1 MHINPYSRVII
12 CLCTVF
18 LALTCKAEQ
27 TIPSVL
33 FTFPTHNADVTRP
46 LTAQGIGVHR
56 GNPQDVPQLLKS
68 GDYNVVVLNKGYET
82 PAIRDALHDFL
93 ARGGGVMVLQASRY
107 HGKSISGTQEE
118 DWLARQDFLA
128 QYGARLPVA
137 RVVET
142 DESQR
147 IKSMRCYLM
156 PTAAIA
162 SPFNNNAKQVYLLGP
177 QNYLATVP
185 MTCVQTDDT
194 WTAIVKGSPTT
205 QAEPYK
211 EEKLPHAL
219 PFVPKETV
227 KSPTILAVR
236 EVGAGRLA
244 AFGFPPAWFFAPP
257 VNCPPVRAILGPDSD
272 WIAVISNTFRHLAQP
287 SLAKGLGGKSTP
299 EQVLNPPKKTWPKRE
314 LLDWSDYK
322 TPDPTEPVKQTN
334 LIIGARSNHAGGA
347 NTVKQWVEAAKA
359 AGLDGIVFL
368 DPLESTNQAAFDA
381 LKADCAA
388 ATNDEFWACPGLRGK
403 DAYGQNQIY
412 LYGDQTVFPEPRV
425 LTENGDAFNNLGDP
439 KKVRRSQFLFQYIYT
454 QNKHKGIMGYFN
466 RSQER
471 MPFWED
477 KFHCAFALYATEH
490 GKVIDNYHDDLIR
503 MNSTRN
509 GVLPVTL
516 NLMDSVD
523 ELSTALASKW
533 RTVGAMPPKTFA
545 NLVSK
550 HIWWPGHYQYVTQ
563 GPSILKWEGKN
574 FVVEPRGEWYR
585 PDLWRTPAYLDVASD
600 VGLKEIRVL
609 SMGKTIYRFL
619 PNGAKR
625 FNQSI
630 EFKANQQFDPM
641 LIVTDVNGKE
651 AISMALRHANAL
663 WMEFICS
670 DRNNY
675 LAYGRQRTADDMKHQ
690 VRPSGTSVTHSNGW
704 WTGNVEPATSL
715 TRNYPTLPADGAPIG
730 KATPTFAFY
739 PQIDTP
745 GYPDIRSVNTKP
757 MPVLGSPDVLIGGG
771 TLNYIATD
779 PSARGNTWGWWSPVA
794 PNPFLEGGGM
804 HTMFN
809 SWPDGLRAG
818 WYEMDLKTR
827 QRITVDTD
835 AKLAIRFLTTAFTT
849 FINAEG
855 QHFEAGDSQL
865 PRTGH
870 FSKGAYITIKG
881 EGGWVSLI
889 SLDDDLE
896 YVITGKGRTIEFG
909 HQTIN
914 STIAMDAA
922 IHTKFGYLGAP
933 SGTSPEVFDRY
944 FQFMASDLASLRI
957 QRGQI
962 HSDGHSLQINPSQ
975 TSVELSVSELDLES
989 YLPTRIANLQPQWET
1004 WLIDR
1009 SLPTPNWRPL
1019 PMLEDTAYAT
1029 LPCDATRTY
1038 FIGHPVVCDQPDIKI
1053 SISNPTPDSWQVTLH
1068 NPTDQPITT
1077 VPKVSQGWDLF
1088 EVSSTPV
1095 NLQPGTSVDLFK

>member
-1 MHINPYSRVII
+1 MLINPCSRMII
-12 CLCTVF
+12 CLLTVF
-18 LALTCKAEQ
+18 LALTCKADQ
-27 TIPSVL
+27 TIQSVL
-33 FTFPTHNADVTRP
+33 FTFPTHNVDITRP
-46 LTAQGIGVHR
+46 LTEQGIGIHH
-56 GNPQDVPQLLKS
+56 GNPQDVPKLLAS

-82 PAIRDALHDFL
+82 PAIREALQTFL

-128 QYGARLPVA
+128 QYGASLPVA

-147 IKSMRCYLM
+147 VASMRCYLM
-156 PTAAIA
+156 PTTAIA
-162 SPFNNNAKQVYLLGP
+162 SPFNKNAKQVYLLGP

-205 QAEPYK
+205 QAEPYQ

-236 EVGAGRLA
+236 QVEAGRLA
-244 AFGFPPAWFFAPP
+244 VFGFPPAWFFSPP
-257 VNCPPVRAILGPDSD
+257 LNCPPVHTLLGPDSD
-272 WIAVISNTFRHLAQP
+272 WIAVMTNTFEYLAQP
-287 SLAKGLGGKSTP
+287 SLAKGLGGKPTP
-299 EQVLNPPKKTWPKRE
+299 QEVLNPPKKTWPKRE
-314 LLDWSDYK
+314 LLVWADNESSD
-322 TPDPTEPVKQTN
+322 TSEPVKQTN
-334 LIIGARSNHAGGA
+334 MIIGARSNHAGGA
-347 NTVKQWVEAAKA
+347 NTVKQWVAAAKA
-359 AGLDGIVFL
+359 AGLDAIVFL

-403 DAYGQNQIY
+403 DAYGQNQLY
-412 LYGDQTVFPEPRV
+412 LYGDDTVFPEPRV

-439 KKVRRSQFLFQYIYT
+439 QKVRRTQFLFNYIYT

-466 RSQER
+466 RSLER

-477 KFHCAFALYATEH
+477 KFHCAFALHATEH
-490 GKVIDNYHDDLIR
+490 GKVIDNHRDDLVW

-509 GVLPVTL
+509 GVLPVTI

-523 ELSTALASKW
+523 GLSSALASEW
-533 RTVGAMPPKTFA
+533 RTVGAMSPKTISK
-545 NLVSK
+545 LVSQ

-563 GPSILKWEGKN
+563 GPRILKWEGKN
-574 FVVEPRGEWYR
+574 FVAEPRGEWYR

-600 VGLKEIRVL
+600 VGIKEIRVL

-619 PNGAKR
+619 PGGAKR
-625 FNQSI
+625 FQQTI
-630 EFKANQQFDPM
+630 EFKASQQIDPL
-641 LIVTDVNGKE
+641 LIVTDIQGKE
-651 AISMALRHANAL
+651 AISMALRHANTL

-675 LAYGRQRTADDMKHQ
+675 LAYGRQRTLDDMQHQ

-715 TRNYPTLPADGAPIG
+715 TRDYPTLPVDGAPIG

-739 PQIDTP
+739 PDIATP
-745 GYPDIRSVNTKP
+745 GYPAMRIVNTKP

-771 TLNYIATD
+771 TLEYIATD
-779 PSARGNTWGWWSPVA
+779 PSACGNTWGWWSPVA
-794 PNPFLEGGGM
+794 PNPFIEGRGIN
-804 HTMFN
+804 TMFN

-818 WYEMDLKTR
+818 WYEFDLKTR
-827 QRITVDTD
+827 KDMPIDSNTS
-835 AKLAIRFLTTAFTT
+835 LAVSFVTTAFTT
-849 FINAEG
+849 FVNTEG
-855 QHFEAGDSQL
+855 KHFEARDPALS
-865 PRTGH
+865 RTGN
-870 FSKGAYITIKG
+870 FPRGTYITIKG
-881 EGGWVSLI
+881 EGGWVALI
-889 SLDDDLE
+889 SLDDNLK
-896 YVITGKGRTIEFG
+896 YTISGKGNIIHFG
-909 HQTIN
+909 H
-914 STIAMDAA
+914 STSDKMLPADLA
-922 IHTKFGYLGAP
+922 IKTKFGYLGAP
-933 SGTSPEVFDRY
+933 AETSPDTFDRY
-944 FQFMASDLASLRI
+944 FKFMAGDLASHAIKRGTI
-957 QRGQI
+957 Q
-962 HSDGHSLQINPSQ
+962 SDGHTLHIDAHRA
-975 TSVELSVSELDLES
+975 SVELTTQALDLDS
-989 YLPTRIANLQPQWET
+989 YLPTRIENLEPQWET

-1009 SLPTPNWRPL
+1009 SLPAPNWRPL
-1019 PMLEDTAYAT
+1019 PMLEDTAYAA
-1029 LPCDATRTY
+1029 LPCDVARTY
-1038 FIGHPVVCDQPDIKI
+1038 FIGHPVICDQPAIKI
-1053 SISNPTPDSWQVTLH
+1053 TISNPTPDSWQVTLH

-1077 VPKVSQGWDLF
+1077 VSKVSQGWDMF

-1095 NLQPGTSVDLFK
+1095 TLQPGTSVDLFK